1 MTFKLI
7 AEFLGTA
14 LLLAVVAGSG
24 VMGDNLANGNDAVAL
39 LANSIATGCGLYV
52 LITVLGPISGAHFN
66 PQVTL
71 MMWRSK
77 VISIKEALAYIA
89 AQISGGIAGIL
100 LTHVMFALPV
110 LQISEKPRNGIG
122 QWVSEVVSTLILLT
136 VIHLGIKVAKDK
148 VAMLVALSVTAG
160 YWFTS
165 STFFANTAVTIARAF
180 TNTFV
185 GISPADILLFI
196 SAQFVAL
203 LIVVFC
209 IQWSEQ

>member
-1 MTFKLI
+1 
-7 AEFLGTA
+7 
-14 LLLAVVAGSG
+14 
-24 VMGDNLANGNDAVAL
+24 
-39 LANSIATGCGLYV
+39 
-52 LITVLGPISGAHFN
+52 
-66 PQVTL
+66 
-71 MMWRSK
+71 
-77 VISIKEALAYIA
+77 
-89 AQISGGIAGIL
+89 
-100 LTHVMFALPV
+100 MFALPV
-110 LQISEKPRNGIG
+110 LQVSEKPRNGIG
-122 QWVSEVVSTLILLT
+122 QWVSELASTLILLT